1 MISNYKN
8 FMEGFKRLSEGHVD
22 VKLKRSSSD
31 EYGILINKFNNFTSL
46 IGRITSDVKKS
57 SEILKGATIEI
68 LSLGNSFSSNS
79 QAQSLATENIS
90 ASIKAIVIH
99 LESIESAAGGLTQGM
114 IRLTEVAAEL
124 AKIMGESSAYVES
137 SLKESGEIADLA
149 EGGGSLLMEMKS
161 SMDKIY
167 ASSAEMGQI
176 ILIIEEISEQIN
188 LLSLN
193 ASIEAARAGE
203 AGKGFAVVAG
213 EVSKLAD
220 KTASSIKGVNTL
232 LNLNSSE
239 IERGSEITTRAVDSF
254 KEIINGI
261 DNINRQMKGIS
272 EFYHEQE
279 GVSVKVNNE
288 TEGVKKIEREIT
300 ILLHELNRSIA
311 DIENDIESINENV
324 LYNAAS
330 AEELASQ
337 MEGVKEMAVKLTDEV
352 NFFVHK

>member
-1 MISNYKN
+1 
-8 FMEGFKRLSEGHVD
+8 
-22 VKLKRSSSD
+22 
-31 EYGILINKFNNFTSL
+31 
-46 IGRITSDVKKS
+46 
-57 SEILKGATIEI
+57 
-68 LSLGNSFSSNS
+68 
-79 QAQSLATENIS
+79 
-90 ASIKAIVIH
+90 
-99 LESIESAAGGLTQGM
+99 
-114 IRLTEVAAEL
+114 
-124 AKIMGESSAYVES
+124 
-137 SLKESGEIADLA
+137 
-149 EGGGSLLMEMKS
+149 MEMKS

-337 MEGVKEMAVKLTDEV
+337 MEGVKEMAVKLADEV